1 MNSCGER
8 DRLIRQNVSS
18 SPLRSSGAITDFAD
32 PYEGQTA
39 NPDSAFELLDLRA
52 TPHEEGLF

>member
-8 DRLIRQNVSS
+8 DRLIGQNVSS
-18 SPLRSSGAITDFAD
+18 STLRSSGAITDFAD
-32 PYEGQTA
+32 PYEGQTGGGR
-39 NPDSAFELLDLRA
+39 AFEVLDLRA